1 MKNRLLFWL
10 DKIIYGFEDTMP
22 NPEHEPECFKEQ
34 KSQIKELKLIRKWVS
49 LLPQKLFAN
58 GFGLGEVA
66 EPKAKQNYKN

>member
-49 LLPQKLFAN
+49 LLP
-58 GFGLGEVA
+58 
-66 EPKAKQNYKN
+66 